1 MGGRRRSDEQ
11 LSGGLRLSLNADNKL
26 SVNTIGLS
34 QSHGDHGPS

>member
-11 LSGGLRLSLNADNKL
+11 LSGGLRLRLHADDKL

-34 QSHGDHGPS
+34 QLHSDDGHG

>member
-11 LSGGLRLSLNADNKL
+11 LSGGLQLSLNADDKL

-34 QSHGDHGPS
+34 QLPKDDGPS